1 MTFDLADVPQ
11 DLREPARL
19 ALSAAGVE
27 DGHISVEL
35 VGERRIRE
43 LNREHRGRD
52 EPTDVLSFPVDGA
65 EAVAGPRE
73 LGDVVICPEHTHDL
87 AEATVHGTLHLCG
100 FDHERDEGEMMELQ
114 ASVMRRLADAS

>member
-1 MTFDLADVPQ
+1 LTLELADVPEE
-11 DLREPARL
+11 LRAPARL
-19 ALSAAGVE
+19 ALKAAGVK
-27 DGHISVEL
+27 DGHVSVEL

-73 LGDVVICPEHTHDL
+73 LGDVIICPEHTHDL
-87 AEATVHGTLHLCG
+87 TEATVHGTLHLCG

-114 ASVMRRLADAS
+114 ASVMRRLAEAS

>member
-1 MTFDLADVPQ
+1 MTLDLADVPQ

-19 ALSAAGVE
+19 ALIAAGVD

-35 VGERRIRE
+35 VGERRICE
-43 LNREHRGRD
+43 LNREHRDRD

-65 EAVAGPRE
+65 EPVAGPRE

-100 FDHERDEGEMMELQ
+100 FDHERDEGEMTDLQ
-114 ASVMRRLADAS
+114 ASVMRRLAEGP